1 MQRLELLQFYLPNV
15 PMLRESN
22 GSCPSFPVF
31 SLSLELGASEWQV
44 QCWFLSK
51 LKEVTDRERERE
63 RVNLSLCLII
73 RFPFY
78 AFVWKRK
85 TIYRVANKNV
95 IFDIFVFFKL
105 YNIFFLK
112 SFINIL
118 SHLLVFTITIVIVN
132 MCCVF
137 VFCRRGRE
145 RVIKGPQHW

>member
-1 MQRLELLQFYLPNV
+1 MNRKWSYSYDLSVFFLVSVVQVCKGLSFYLPNV

-31 SLSLELGASEWQV
+31 SLSLEIGASEWQV

-51 LKEVTDRERERE
+51 LKEVTDRNMYRERERE
-63 RVNLSLCLII
+63 RISLSLCLII

-95 IFDIFVFFKL
+95 IFDIFVFL
-105 YNIFFLK
+105 NYIIFFFKKVL
-112 SFINIL
+112 
-118 SHLLVFTITIVIVN
+118 
-132 MCCVF
+132 
-137 VFCRRGRE
+137 
-145 RVIKGPQHW
+145 